1 MLLLLYKR
9 QRCKVFTSFPD
20 QERQHDGI
28 RDVRGNAGKSEDG
41 KTEVR
46 DPQITRI
53 VKEERTWERENVK
66 RVYERFVTRTL
77 VYVLFYSNNS
87 L

>member
-1 MLLLLYKR
+1 MDERGRRTEGRGRRSGKDR
-9 QRCKVFTSFPD
+9 GQRS
-20 QERQHDGI
+20 
-28 RDVRGNAGKSEDG
+28 
-41 KTEVR
+41 EVR

-77 VYVLFYSNNS
+77 VYVMFYSNNS